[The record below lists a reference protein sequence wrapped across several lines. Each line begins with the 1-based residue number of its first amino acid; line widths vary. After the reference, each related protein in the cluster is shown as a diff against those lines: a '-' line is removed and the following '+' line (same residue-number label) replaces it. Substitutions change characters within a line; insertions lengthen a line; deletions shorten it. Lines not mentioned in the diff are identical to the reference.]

1 MPARQKPLAAA
12 MQTLT
17 MSDSARNVSPL
28 AQLVRGPASAAHSR
42 VALQLRAKPV
52 LQARGALSRCAQL
65 LGVILHD
72 HERSRVLRP
81 AQRQHR
87 KVRYVRGDP
96 QLARFEF
103 ERRLRARSRGRR
115 RRRPHP

>member
-28 AQLVRGPASAAHSR
+28 AQLVRGPASAAHTR
-42 VALQLRAKPV
+42 VALQLRVEPV

-72 HERSRVLRP
+72 HERGGSGLFG
-81 AQRQHR
+81 HR
-87 KVRYVRGDP
+87 
-96 QLARFEF
+96 
-103 ERRLRARSRGRR
+103 RSQQSVADVAAS
-115 RRRPHP
+115 